1 MSYVALLMV
10 FVLEYVRPISYVP
23 GLAVLKLNSLV
34 PLVAFIGTLSSGSAA
49 AAKAW
54 VWSDPNTRAMSVF
67 LGLVFLSVL
76 VADVQEFAW
85 IRFNGALG
93 FVVLY
98 WVMVSELTTVARIQ
112 GVFAMLVVVHV
123 IVAAL
128 NPVIF
133 TNPDQRNYIASGAFL
148 GDGNDFALSLDIA
161 LPLCLF
167 LFLNSKVWLRPVWT
181 AGLLIMVAC
190 VVLSQSRGGTL
201 GLGAMAIYYWFKS
214 PKKLQTGGTALAIVA
229 LIISFAPSAYF
240 ERIQQIGD
248 TTEGSASA
256 RLVAWGVGVRMA
268 ADNPLFGV
276 GAGHFPTKFA
286 NEYRPRDLDGP
297 NMTAHSV
304 YFLALGELGFPGL
317 ALVIFFI
324 LSNLFANQR
333 LLVELRNRHGSKAVE
348 IQLLAS
354 LSASV
359 IAFASAGAF
368 LSCLYY
374 PHMYVI
380 AALNAS
386 ARNVLRRS
394 SLQTSADAAPVAK
407 PAAITIHPALR
418 PPPRRPLVTVSR
430 QR

>member
-1 MSYVALLMV
+1 MSYIALLL
-10 FVLEYVRPISYVP
+10 FFILDYVRPISYVP
-23 GLAVLKLNSLV
+23 ELAVLKLNTLV
-34 PLVAFIGTLSSGSAA
+34 PLVAFLGIFWSGSAA
-49 AAKAW
+49 AASTW
-54 VWSDPNTRAMSVF
+54 VWSDRSTRAIGVF
-67 LGLVFLSVL
+67 LTLVTLSVL

-93 FVVLY
+93 FAALY
-98 WVMVSELTTVARIQ
+98 WVMVSELTTIARIQ

-133 TNPDQRNYIASGAFL
+133 INPEQRNYIASGAFL

-167 LFLNSKVWLRPVWT
+167 LFLNAKAWLRPVWI
-181 AGLLIMVAC
+181 AALLIMVAC

-201 GLGAMAIYYWFKS
+201 GLGAMAVYYWFKS
-214 PKKLQTGGTALAIVA
+214 PKKFQTGATAAVIVV
-229 LIISFAPSAYF
+229 LILSFAPSAYF
-240 ERIQQIGD
+240 DRIRQIGD
-248 TTEGSASA
+248 TTEGSASS

-268 ADNPLFGV
+268 LDNPLFGV
-276 GAGHFPTKFA
+276 GAGHFPTKFG
-286 NEYRPRDLDGP
+286 NEYRPRDYDGP
-297 NMTAHSV
+297 QMTAHSV

-317 ALVIFFI
+317 AVLIYFI
-324 LSNLFANQR
+324 VSNLFANQR
-333 LLVELRNRHGSKAVE
+333 LLVELRNRHGSKTREV
-348 IQLLAS
+348 QLLAS

-359 IAFASAGAF
+359 IAFATAGAF

-374 PHMYVI
+374 PHIYVI
-380 AALNAS
+380 AALQAS

-394 SLQTSADAAPVAK
+394 SLESGDAAPVAK
-407 PAAITIHPALR
+407 STAITIHPALR
-418 PPPRRPLVTVSR
+418 PPPRRPLTPAAL